1 MPSCLSRVIALSVT
15 VPVLRPQDSPPVRR
29 PTPPRAA
36 TPPRPAS
43 PPPVQAAA
51 PPSPPQ
57 SHTFEAA
64 TNGGAAVGAE
74 SGGSPRAAGGGEDDL
89 AAAMRDLG
97 FSPSLAVDAAPP
109 AEADPVDIDPG
120 AAAAAHAP
128 SVPQAA
134 PDPPEA
140 AAPAPDPALSPAAA
154 PAAKKKKKKPAA
166 PASGGE
172 GAGREMDTKAFA
184 YKVTAGEQPVP
195 VLVLADSQAGQW
207 RQSAQ
212 SVSSAYN
219 GLVGASGTGG
229 PGAEGE
235 ARGRPGGGRVGRS
248 STLANPRARVLG
260 ALSPRGIGTGS
271 LFDEGDGLSASGA
284 EAEDPRS
291 LSPPVA
297 RRARGAGRG
306 SRSTSVPAGA
316 RAGLL
321 ENNVLALSTGSVE
334 ERASAA
340 RRICARAK
348 STEQLRQLVDAG
360 AVESVGRLLAEPRG
374 MAAAVDALLP
384 LCALVGGAERS
395 PEAQAVL
402 RDFCAEV
409 APTPPSLLLPLPV
422 SLLCT
427 HFLPP

>member
-340 RRICARAK
+340 RRTRRAL
-348 STEQLRQLVDAG
+348 TRE
-360 AVESVGRLLAEPRG
+360 
-374 MAAAVDALLP
+374 
-384 LCALVGGAERS
+384 
-395 PEAQAVL
+395 
-402 RDFCAEV
+402 
-409 APTPPSLLLPLPV
+409 
-422 SLLCT
+422 
-427 HFLPP
+427 

>member
-97 FSPSLAVDAAPP
+97 FSPRPAVDAAPP

-140 AAPAPDPALSPAAA
+140 AAPAPDPRALSRRSPR
-154 PAAKKKKKKPAA
+154 
-166 PASGGE
+166 GE
-172 GAGREMDTKAFA
+172 KEEK
-184 YKVTAGEQPVP
+184 
-195 VLVLADSQAGQW
+195 
-207 RQSAQ
+207 
-212 SVSSAYN
+212 
-219 GLVGASGTGG
+219 
-229 PGAEGE
+229 E
-235 ARGRPGGGRVGRS
+235 ARG
-248 STLANPRARVLG
+248 PRER
-260 ALSPRGIGTGS
+260 RG
-271 LFDEGDGLSASGA
+271 
-284 EAEDPRS
+284 
-291 LSPPVA
+291 
-297 RRARGAGRG
+297 G
-306 SRSTSVPAGA
+306 SRA
-316 RAGLL
+316 
-321 ENNVLALSTGSVE
+321 
-334 ERASAA
+334 
-340 RRICARAK
+340 
-348 STEQLRQLVDAG
+348 
-360 AVESVGRLLAEPRG
+360 
-374 MAAAVDALLP
+374 
-384 LCALVGGAERS
+384 
-395 PEAQAVL
+395 
-402 RDFCAEV
+402 
-409 APTPPSLLLPLPV
+409 
-422 SLLCT
+422 
-427 HFLPP
+427 